1 MNIFG
6 VNGSLVLSATML
18 KIESGF
24 LALARRNKILI
35 NTGVYELMNFRHRDD
50 TGLVSDAL
58 IREEFLEILI
68 MHKLIAV
75 LGSCSSRSS
84 TGPLVLE
91 HGCDTKVFN
100 AFDSAS
106 IWARY
111 LHLASI
117 GDGSVGILKGFDCAN
132 WFGEAHITESKC
144 R

>member
-1 MNIFG
+1 
-6 VNGSLVLSATML
+6 
-18 KIESGF
+18 
-24 LALARRNKILI
+24 
-35 NTGVYELMNFRHRDD
+35 MNFRHRDD

-58 IREEFLEILI
+58 IREEFLEIVI

-84 TGPLVLE
+84 TGPLVLK

-117 GDGSVGILKGFDCAN
+117 GDWSVGILKSFDCAN
-132 WFGEAHITESKC
+132 WFGEAHISESKC